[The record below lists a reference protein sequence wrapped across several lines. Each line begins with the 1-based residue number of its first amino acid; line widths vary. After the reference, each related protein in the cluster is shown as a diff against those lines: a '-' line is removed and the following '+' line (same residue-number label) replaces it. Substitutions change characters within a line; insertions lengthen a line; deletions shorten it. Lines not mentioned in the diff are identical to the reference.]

1 MRKIRV
7 IIIDIV
13 VIIISVVGLIIYH
26 TSNW

>member
-7 IIIDIV
+7 IIIGIV